1 MLIPTTIPIVPQTQD
16 SRQRAGD
23 IPAESSSSRF
33 AEYLEDISRSDDDT
47 TRRAE
52 PAPDV
57 SAQEIR
63 QTPRDN
69 AAEEPSNRI
78 ADADTDISGR
88 SGTDTPTHRADEAH
102 RTDASRHADEPG
114 RVGEHVDRP
123 KARKRPTGEQDD
135 LPLINPAPDRT
146 TRKPLGADRKVSV
159 ADRLQTEGGD
169 RDTVSRDNGKNRRA
183 SEETNRSRVETAVS
197 QSVADSANTKASR
210 VADVGSGENPDPRE
224 SRNVRISE
232 ESADSSDEVRRTI
245 NLQESLRVQPT
256 VETGSVV
263 GDAETDGAERNTG
276 DRRDRRENHRTAR
289 GRLEALRAAGTS
301 DTISQNGPIE
311 RIGTE
316 QSGTPVREIVVDL
329 APEGTDDSAVSQTG
343 LTTRSVS
350 PEGIPHQGV
359 PRFIPQAQLAR
370 RLNSDLGRSIVR
382 QADVLLRDADRGE
395 IRLVIRPPE
404 LGRVRINLQMDNGH
418 IAGRILVDNG
428 SVREVFEQNL
438 GALQRAFAEAGLELG
453 DLEIS
458 AGGEQRQGDG
468 ANERSSRP
476 RRVASDRFDEHVEPL
491 TRYEYGGRHINLV
504 A

>member
-16 SRQRAGD
+16 SRQRSGD

-33 AEYLEDISRSDDDT
+33 AEYLEDISRSEDDT
-47 TRRAE
+47 TGRAE
-52 PAPDV
+52 RTPDV
-57 SAQEIR
+57 SAREIR

-69 AAEEPSNRI
+69 AVEEPTNHI
-78 ADADTDISGR
+78 TDAD
-88 SGTDTPTHRADEAH
+88 TDTPTHRAEKAH
-102 RTDASRHADEPG
+102 RADASRHADESH
-114 RVGEHVDRP
+114 RDSEHVDRS
-123 KARKRPTGEQDD
+123 KARKQPTGEQDD

-146 TRKPLGADRKVSV
+146 TRKPLSADRKISV

-169 RDTVSRDNGKNRRA
+169 RDTVSRDTGKNRRG
-183 SEETNRSRVETAVS
+183 SKGTNRSTVETPVS
-197 QSVADSANTKASR
+197 QSVGDNANTKANR
-210 VADVGSGENPDPRE
+210 IAHAGSGENPDLRE
-224 SRNVRISE
+224 SRNVPVSE
-232 ESADSSDEVRRTI
+232 EPVDSSDEARGTT
-245 NLQESLRVQPT
+245 NLQESLAVRPT
-256 VETGSVV
+256 AEAGSVV
-263 GDAETDGAERNTG
+263 GDPGTDGTARNSG
-276 DRRDRRENHRTAR
+276 ERRDRREHHRTAR
-289 GRLEALRAAGTS
+289 GRLDALRAAGSS
-301 DTISQNGPIE
+301 DSIARNAPVE
-311 RIGTE
+311 RLNTE

-329 APEGTDDSAVSQTG
+329 APEGTDDPAVSQTAPP
-343 LTTRSVS
+343 TRSVS
-350 PEGIPHQGV
+350 PEGMPHQGIQ
-359 PRFIPQAQLAR
+359 RFVPQAQLAR

-468 ANERSSRP
+468 ANERASRP
-476 RRVASDRFDEHVEPL
+476 RRVASDRFDEQVEPL
-491 TRYEYGGRHINLV
+491 TRYDYGGRHINLV